1 MAVSGWLKL
10 ALDISWAWISLSVIR
25 AIYKPPGSYWVIV
38 NRVMQV
44 SIIPNGLFYMAYI

>member
-10 ALDISWAWISLSVIR
+10 ALDISWMWIALSILR
-25 AIYKPPGSYWVIV
+25 AVYHPPGSYWIIV

-44 SIIPNGLFYMAYI
+44 RNLTHCLCIIN